1 MSIETFIGMLQ
12 DNLAQI
18 EVGDT
23 LAGKG
28 CMKIVFLQPLFLSEF
43 AVDGDAS
50 FLWMVIL

>member
-28 CMKIVFLQPLFLSEF
+28 CMKIVFLQPLFCQNL
-43 AVDGDAS
+43 
-50 FLWMVIL
+50 LWMVMHLSCGW